1 MHTKKNDRTEPVRSR
16 FDLLSSRQREVCRLI
31 ITGATNPQIATS
43 LGVSVNTV
51 KVHRAEVFRRMGC
64 SSILQ
69 LARNLD
75 LLGELPVVKPCTH
88 DHALAFC
95 MAHTPLS
102 VLILDD
108 DNAQRDALIAGL
120 EALGHIAAGMHSR
133 DDLLGS
139 IAACN
144 PDIVL
149 FNIDNGAALWNGI
162 SSALRRRIAHE
173 CGIVMVGQRGSRDSH
188 IQNLRNGADAF
199 LNEPLDLEELD
210 AVMQNIKRRLLCAG
224 RHP

>member
-1 MHTKKNDRTEPVRSR
+1 MDTKENDTTVSVRRR
-16 FDLLSSRQREVCRLI
+16 FDLLSSKQREVCRLI
-31 ITGATNPQIATS
+31 ITGATNPQIATT

-51 KVHRAEVFRRMGC
+51 KAHRAEIFRRLEC
-64 SSILQ
+64 CSILQ
-69 LARNLD
+69 LVRRLD
-75 LLGELPVVKPCTH
+75 LLAELPVVKPCTH
-88 DHALAFC
+88 DLALAFAV
-95 MAHTPLS
+95 AHTPLS
-102 VLILDD
+102 VLVMDD

-120 EALGHIAAGMHSR
+120 EALGHTAAGMHSR
-133 DDLLGS
+133 DDLIGS

-149 FNIDNGAALWNGI
+149 FNIDHGAALWNGI
-162 SSALRRRIAHE
+162 SSALRQRIAHE
-173 CGIVMVGQRGSRDSH
+173 CGIVMVGRRGGRDSH
-188 IQNLRNGADAF
+188 IQNLRSGADAS